1 MNKVN
6 KFDKQD
12 EKYKLHKLF
21 MEYNNRIEKYTLTL
35 IVFFLISCD
44 SNRLYEKN
52 ISIKNSI
59 WELSEKPSFEFNNID
74 TVAKINLKINVRHS
88 SLYPFSNLWLFIN
101 TINPYGELNIDTLEC
116 VLAKKDGK
124 WIGHGLGDIW
134 DVQCDFKNYRLDK
147 EGVYIFEIEQAM
159 RYGDLA
165 KIEKLKGVM
174 GIGLR
179 IEKIK

>member
-1 MNKVN
+1 M
-6 KFDKQD
+6 
-12 EKYKLHKLF
+12 
-21 MEYNNRIEKYTLTL
+21 
-35 IVFFLISCD
+35 
-44 SNRLYEKN
+44 
-52 ISIKNSI
+52 
-59 WELSEKPSFEFNNID
+59 
-74 TVAKINLKINVRHS
+74 
-88 SLYPFSNLWLFIN
+88 YPYSNLWLFIN
-101 TINPYGELNIDTLEC
+101 TIDPYGVLNIDTLEC

-134 DVQCDFKNYRLDK
+134 DIQCNFKNYRLKKKGDY
-147 EGVYIFEIEQAM
+147 VFEIEQAM

>member
-12 EKYKLHKLF
+12 ERFKLHKLC
-21 MEYNNRIEKYTLTL
+21 MKNNRIEKYILTL

-44 SNRLYEKN
+44 SNRIYEKN
-52 ISIKNSI
+52 ISIKNSV

-74 TVAKINLKINVRHS
+74 TVSVINLKINIRHS
-88 SLYPFSNLWLFIN
+88 SLYPYSNLWLFIN
-101 TINPYGELNIDTLEC
+101 TIDPYGVLNIDTLEC

-134 DVQCDFKNYRLDK
+134 DIQCNFKNYRLK
-147 EGVYIFEIEQAM
+147 KK
-159 RYGDLA
+159 GDLDV
-165 KIEKLKGVM
+165 ITIYGNDT
-174 GIGLR
+174 LR
-179 IEKIK
+179 GFNNSNSCGCSRCSG